1 MLSLQA
7 EKRDIF
13 GKKLAGLR
21 TQGKLPVVMYGPKE
35 KNGSYTVDA
44 KEFLAVWRKAGESSI
59 VSFVVGGEEKDVLI
73 HEVNLDPLS
82 DMPVHADLYAIEK
95 GKAIRVS
102 VPLTFTGLAPAVKTL
117 AGVLVKVLHEVE
129 VEAMPRNLPHDLT
142 VDVSSLSTFEDHVLV
157 KDIALPEGVTI
168 LEPAQDEIVA
178 LVAPPKEEKEE
189 EAVPVDLSKIA
200 VVEKGKKEVEG
211 EEAEAAPAKAAK

>member
-1 MLSLQA
+1 MQSIQA

-21 TQGKLPVVMYGPKE
+21 AQGKLPVVLYGPKE
-35 KNGSYTVDA
+35 SNGAYTVDA
-44 KEFLAVWRKAGESSI
+44 KEFLAVWRSAGESSV
-59 VSFVVGGEEKDVLI
+59 VSFHVGGEEKDVLI
-73 HEVNLDPLS
+73 HEVALDPLT
-82 DMPVHADLYAIEK
+82 DRPVHADLYAIEK
-95 GKAIRVS
+95 GKAIRVN

-142 VDVSSLSTFEDHVLV
+142 VDVSSITTFEDHVLV
-157 KDIALPEGVTI
+157 KNIALPEGVRI
-168 LEPAQDEIVA
+168 VEPGQDEIVA

-200 VVEKGKKEVEG
+200 VVEKGKKE
-211 EEAEAAPAKAAK
+211 EEAEEGAPAAK